1 MANMERGTTVAFLY
15 AKRWHKDAK
24 VVSVYPEFK
33 NVIRVEKNGQEHL
46 VLPGE
51 VRSIDDHECILERE
65 RMAEAERE
73 YSDIILAW
81 KSGKRTNK
89 ELAEATDTPLA
100 GIASRVRAAR
110 RRGFLK

>member
-1 MANMERGTTVAFLY
+1 MLERGTPVYF
-15 AKRWHKDAK
+15 KWQNRWHPSAK
-24 VVSVYPEFK
+24 VIQTYPEH
-33 NVIRVEKNGQEHL
+33 NGVLRVEKNGL
-46 VLPGE
+46 DYVLLPDE
-51 VRSIDDHECILERE
+51 VRSVDDHEDILERE
-65 RMAEAERE
+65 RMAKANAE
-73 YSDIILAW
+73 YADLIAAW